1 MAIIRCPE
9 CGHSISDK
17 APTCPNCGVEIAGK
31 ITVCPDC
38 RNAYFKEDGVCPH
51 CNNSSDIESE
61 ENEKVIVPDDNLEDE
76 DVVSETS
83 HTPNTENVPEP
94 PTDNGGHE
102 KKKGKGKTV
111 LIVSFIIAVII
122 VGACFFLYYQAVSN
136 KEENEYEYALNS
148 SDPMILQNYLDNFK
162 DAPQEHIDVIR
173 EHLQKL
179 SLEDVEWN
187 DAVVNGTK
195 SALNNY
201 LNKYPDTP
209 HKQEIMDKLD
219 SIDWIQATNIN
230 TIEAYQS
237 YADNHY
243 DGAHYDEAMIAL
255 KNIKSNE
262 IKPADTQ
269 FVKTIFH
276 NFFVAINS
284 KDEGSLI
291 ADVSDNMTLLG
302 KDNAT
307 KSDVI
312 SFMNKLYKPE
322 IKSMLWT
329 LANDYDIQKK
339 TVEDGQFEYTVR
351 FSAVQRVEGYD
362 DKTTNNRYRID
373 ANINADGKISDL
385 EMTKIF
391 E

>member
-38 RNAYFKEDGVCPH
+38 GNAYFKEDGACPH
-51 CNNSSDIESE
+51 CKNHSSDIDEE
-61 ENEKVIVPDDNLEDE
+61 ENEQIIVSHDNHEDKDVSQSSPISEPDD
-76 DVVSETS
+76 T
-83 HTPNTENVPEP
+83 PEP
-94 PTDNGGHE
+94 PVNSGGND

-122 VGACFFLYYQAVSN
+122 VGVCFFFYNQAVSN
-136 KEENEYEYALNS
+136 KEESEYEYALNS
-148 SDPMILQNYLDNFK
+148 SDPTILQSYLDNFK
-162 DAPQEHIDVIR
+162 DAPEEHINIIR

-187 DAVVNGTK
+187 DAVINGTK

-209 HKQEIMDKLD
+209 HKQEILDKLD

-230 TIEAYQS
+230 TIEAFQS
-237 YADNHY
+237 YVDNHY
-243 DGAHYDEAMIAL
+243 DGAHYDEAMLAL

-302 KDNAT
+302 KDNVS
-307 KSDVI
+307 KNDVI
-312 SFMNKLYKPE
+312 AFMYKLYKPE

-329 LANDYDIQKK
+329 LTNDYDIQKK
-339 TVEDGQFEYTVR
+339 TVADGQFEYTVR
-351 FSAVQRVEGYD
+351 FSAIQKVEGYD
-362 DKTTNNRYRID
+362 NKTTNNRYRID